1 MSSRYEFT
9 SRSRDEFVT
18 LCRDLPRPSIP
29 AAVDVAGK
37 SASVDKR
44 ASGPFQCLWSCSNIA
59 NYIINE
65 TWCRHLL
72 LGQKSLWLCG
82 LSLAYYLQTSPTF
95 GMGSQLFSPSD
106 WTHSRIKPHTH
117 GQHIGRYELHT
128 ILIIGKFVSAILYNV
143 PCLGMLYLILFP
155 FCLQHFEWGNGI
167 A

>member
-1 MSSRYEFT
+1 MIGIVLVFQVRITCLPICESSRSFFHVIKIWIHI
-9 SRSRDEFVT
+9 SLKVT
-18 LCRDLPRPSIP
+18 LHWDLPRPSIP

-37 SASVDKR
+37 SASVEKR
-44 ASGPFQCLWSCSNIA
+44 GSGPFQCLQSCR
-59 NYIINE
+59 YYMINE

-72 LGQKSLWLCG
+72 LGQKSLWLLG

-128 ILIIGKFVSAILYNV
+128 ILIIGEFV
-143 PCLGMLYLILFP
+143 
-155 FCLQHFEWGNGI
+155 
-167 A
+167 